1 MIERMKAWFLAGT
14 VGAFSPPEFTF
25 CVDFFSSCLF
35 HSCITAM
42 ACKRPRSICQK
53 GKWHVTPKHAYTL
66 DPMNLGW
73 VDYAVQTCLWNKP
86 TRNSSVNAHSQS
98 SQLAEP
104 LWTDSG
110 LKSWIC
116 VHKSWSPLKKK
127 KCTDREWSV
136 NLSSQSSHA
145 KKRPPP
151 QHSPQEPRTMLLL
164 LEVLWDESRRDNN
177 RVN

>member
-127 KCTDREWSV
+127 NAQTGND
-136 NLSSQSSHA
+136 LSTF
-145 KKRPPP
+145 PPNP
-151 QHSPQEPRTMLLL
+151 RMPRKGHHHNTHLKSPEQCCCFWKFCGMSPEGTTT
-164 LEVLWDESRRDNN
+164 V
-177 RVN
+177 